1 MNNLTLVIIKATET
15 GLKSG
20 SYVSKSLVQSS
31 LFLLESTIY
40 LHETKTYVTVAVVI
54 SPVSTLWLLW
64 MYTKLSPGSNRNSS
78 LPPVTWSWIKSPRF
92 LESAAKSSRP
102 SDAFVL
108 NVMSILLISLLN
120 DILLCSR
127 KEFFPKAG
135 KWRSLSAKE
144 KKNIDIIL
152 YACLKQLGYY
162 YWGESLT
169 PLSPLSI

>member
-1 MNNLTLVIIKATET
+1 MNNLTLVIITTET

-40 LHETKTYVTVAVVI
+40 LHETKTYATVAVI
-54 SPVSTLWLLW
+54 ILPVSTLWLLW

-144 KKNIDIIL
+144 KKKHWYNSI
-152 YACLKQLGYY
+152 CLLKTTWLLLLRRKLNP
-162 YWGESLT
+162 S
-169 PLSPLSI
+169 